1 MSWVLSESPRSLSK
15 GNLED
20 RQGGR
25 WPRRSRAV
33 PSRAGWGA
41 AGSGR
46 WRAGPQS
53 PRTGQGDQ
61 AAAVGQEGEGRVPS
75 ETPEVRGTDASPP
88 RCAHTSGLTRRGMS
102 YAEDE
107 ARRPPPPLPPSCGHR
122 RQATRCLPS
131 RATGVG
137 ARAAPREE
145 PAPPPHPHPR
155 LARVSTFSQTMRLPP
170 ATRLSSPTPRLR
182 TARPRGHLPPPPRGC
197 PCVRRP
203 KPRAAPAGASQP
215 HANAFQPADSTL
227 QTWQPKLFRELHFSH
242 VLCGKR

>member
-75 ETPEVRGTDASPP
+75 KTPEVQGTDASPP
-88 RCAHTSGLTRRGMS
+88 RCAHASGREPCGGRGSKATPAPELWPQTPGHALSPQPCDGGGCPRCAPRRAS
-102 YAEDE
+102 APSS
-107 ARRPPPPLPPSCGHR
+107 PPPPPGTRLDIFTDNASPPSYAP
-122 RQATRCLPS
+122 QLP
-131 RATGVG
+131 
-137 ARAAPREE
+137 
-145 PAPPPHPHPR
+145 H
-155 LARVSTFSQTMRLPP
+155 SQTPDRASPRPP
-170 ATRLSSPTPRLR
+170 STSTPRVPVCEAPKAPGR
-182 TARPRGHLPPPPRGC
+182 ASGCFTASRKRF
-197 PCVRRP
+197 
-203 KPRAAPAGASQP
+203 PAG
-215 HANAFQPADSTL
+215 
-227 QTWQPKLFRELHFSH
+227 
-242 VLCGKR
+242 G

>member
-75 ETPEVRGTDASPP
+75 ETPEVRGAGASPP
-88 RCAHTSGLTRRGMS
+88 RWAHASGRELCRGRGS
-102 YAEDE
+102 K
-107 ARRPPPPLPPSCGHR
+107 
-122 RQATRCLPS
+122 
-131 RATGVG
+131 
-137 ARAAPREE
+137 AAPAPELWPQTPSHALSPQPCDGGGCPRCAREE
-145 PAPPPHPHPR
+145 PAPPPRPHPR
-155 LARVSTFSQTMRLPP
+155 LARVSTSSQTMRLPP

-182 TARPRGHLPPPPRGC
+182 TARPRGHLSPPPRGR

-203 KPRAAPAGASQP
+203 KPRAAPVGASQP

-227 QTWQPKLFRELHFSH
+227 PTRQPKLFRELHVSH

>member
-88 RCAHTSGLTRRGMS
+88 LCAHTSGLTRRGMS

-107 ARRPPPPLPPSCGHR
+107 ARRPPPPPSCGHR
-122 RQATRCLPS
+122 RQATRCSPQPCDGGGCP
-131 RATGVG
+131 RC
-137 ARAAPREE
+137 APRRAS
-145 PAPPPHPHPR
+145 AP
-155 LARVSTFSQTMRLPP
+155 
-170 ATRLSSPTPRLR
+170 SS
-182 TARPRGHLPPPPRGC
+182 PPPPPGTRLDIFTDNASPPSYAPQLPHSQTPDRASPRPPSTSTPRVPVCEAPKAPGRASGC
-197 PCVRRP
+197 FT
-203 KPRAAPAGASQP
+203 AARKRFPAG
-215 HANAFQPADSTL
+215 
-227 QTWQPKLFRELHFSH
+227 
-242 VLCGKR
+242 G

>member
-1 MSWVLSESPRSLSK
+1 M
-15 GNLED
+15 
-20 RQGGR
+20 
-25 WPRRSRAV
+25 
-33 PSRAGWGA
+33 
-41 AGSGR
+41 
-46 WRAGPQS
+46 
-53 PRTGQGDQ
+53 
-61 AAAVGQEGEGRVPS
+61 PS

-107 ARRPPPPLPPSCGHR
+107 ARRPPLPPSCGHR

-170 ATRLSSPTPRLR
+170 AMRLSSPTPRLR
-182 TARPRGHLPPPPRGC
+182 TAHPRGHLPPPPRGC